1 MFFLIVFTIITFLI
15 LLFIV
20 KSDSSHD
27 FFSPQ
32 ILLTLFSI
40 FFYVLPAFPFLPGND
55 YFTKICG
62 IFFVGSSLTTIDR
75 LNGITVS
82 FMSYIFLLS
91 GIYFSY
97 LVSRKRISA
106 EVSFKSE
113 IIWNK
118 INFFIVNLVYII
130 MGILEVL
137 LLIRS
142 TGGILFIVT
151 NLGKKFEQL
160 SGNYIFTFG
169 YMFLGIVAFLL
180 IFQKK
185 RITKL
190 FILLLITS
198 ILSAALLIN
207 RGLIVILLGS
217 LILSF
222 NYYIRPIS
230 FKKTLLI
237 GAFGIFGAVSYKIL
251 QLVTIYG
258 TSSRYF
264 SLQNLASAMVHDLF
278 GDVLIGPQQ
287 IAFALKGIPSFL
299 DFQYGKTITGFLM
312 SFIPSSFFPDK
323 PVVSGA
329 GIFTQGLFPYLYS
342 VGTTVPPG
350 LISELYMNFSFIGII
365 VGMFFFGVLMGSLYQ
380 SMKFRKSVFLIFLYS
395 YSVTTFLYLLR
406 GQFLLINRYIPFVL
420 FFWLALRFSSK
431 EKFII
436 ERGK

>member
-1 MFFLIVFTIITFLI
+1 MIVLIVLSILV
-15 LLFIV
+15 LLFLFVII
-20 KSDSSHD
+20 KNPHSRD
-27 FFSPQ
+27 FFSPH
-32 ILLTLFSI
+32 ILLTVFFI
-40 FFYVLPAFPFLPGND
+40 FFYIIPSFLFLQEGNP
-55 YFTKICG
+55 FTKAFG
-62 IFFVGSSLTTIDR
+62 IFFVGGSLTVIDKV
-75 LNGITVS
+75 NAIAVF
-82 FMSYIFLLS
+82 FMAFSCLIS

-97 LVSRKRISA
+97 WLKPFRPLRKTS
-106 EVSFKSE
+106 VKSSV
-113 IIWNK
+113 IWNK
-118 INFFIVNLVYII
+118 MNFYVVSFVYLIVGLSETSLLAGLHII
-130 MGILEVL
+130 T
-137 LLIRS
+137 R
-142 TGGILFIVT
+142 

-406 GQFLLINRYIPFVL
+406 GEFLLINRYIPFVL